1 MPHPK
6 TTLGSLNAGPRAVSR
21 SAPARRAS
29 RRSLPSPG
37 AAATLGSVNAGY
49 SYREQVGPDGA
60 GRTVL
65 AHLARRHRHSS
76 EAAWRA
82 RIARGEVRLD
92 DAPAEPTVVLRR
104 GQSLVWHRPP
114 WEEPPAPVSFGL
126 LHRDD
131 HLLAVA
137 KPRGLPTLPNGG
149 FLTHTLLHVVRR
161 RWPEATPVH
170 RLGRGTS
177 GVVLLARSSAAR
189 RALPAAWREGRVER
203 VYRGLVSGVPTWPE
217 LSIDIPIGLVPH
229 PRLGHVHAAR
239 ADGRRAVTH
248 VRVLRVVP
256 RGAVVEASIA
266 TGRPHQI
273 RIHLAAAGHPLV
285 GDLLY
290 AAGGL
295 PGLRPALP
303 GDGGYWLH
311 AHRLRLLHPVTAT
324 PLDLEC
330 APPPVLGD

>member
-1 MPHPK
+1 
-6 TTLGSLNAGPRAVSR
+6 
-21 SAPARRAS
+21 
-29 RRSLPSPG
+29 
-37 AAATLGSVNAGY
+37 VNAGY
-49 SYREQVGPDGA
+49 RYREQIGPDGA

-92 DAPAEPTVVLRR
+92 GAPADPSDVLRR

-114 WEEPPAPVSFGL
+114 WEEPPAPLSFGL

-149 FLTHTLLHVVRR
+149 FLTHTLLHLARR
-161 RWPEATPVH
+161 RWAGATPVH

-177 GVVLLARSSAAR
+177 GIVLLARTAVAR
-189 RALPAAWREGRVER
+189 RALAAAWREGRVER
-203 VYRGLVSGVPTWPE
+203 VYRGLVSGVPGRPE
-217 LSIDIPIGLVPH
+217 LSIDVPIGPVPH
-229 PRLGHVHAAR
+229 PLLGQVHAAR
-239 ADGRRAVTH
+239 ADGRRAFTR
-248 VRVLRVVP
+248 VRVLRAAP
-256 RGAVVEASIA
+256 GGAVVEASIA

-285 GDLLY
+285 GDPLY
-290 AAGGL
+290 GAGGL
-295 PGLRPALP
+295 PAERPALP
-303 GDGGYWLH
+303 GAGGYWLH
-311 AHRLRLLHPVTAT
+311 AHRLRLPHPVTAA

-330 APPPVLGD
+330 APPPILAD